1 MRPAPEENRPREAS
15 GQPRLVIVNLLPT
28 ALIVLALLLAL
39 NFFGLVATPL
49 LVITLAVLLAAAL
62 NPLVLWGQTTLRL
75 PRPVAAILT
84 VALLLGSLALLGRL
98 LVPVLIAQVSSF
110 AAGLPADAFLLG
122 QRVDAWLNERPT
134 LNALLG
140 ESVLDDVSS
149 RATALVTGLIPQV
162 VNLALS
168 TAGTLALGVF
178 GLVILTFTLAQ
189 PAPLVQGL
197 LSAVPEARREWVGA
211 VAARVMGSLSR
222 WGRGMLLLMLAVGG
236 ANALGLWALGVDN
249 WLLYGVIA
257 AFGEIVPT
265 VGPIFAALPPILATL
280 ADEPGKALGVA
291 LLALVIQQVE
301 NYVLVPFVLG
311 GSANLHP
318 VSVTAGVLL
327 FGSVFGLVGA
337 FLTVPFLIL
346 IKALYEEVLLARR
359 RPASEADAQAIV
371 EGASAEAHPER
382 HGTGGG

>member
-1 MRPAPEENRPREAS
+1 MPAPDENSPRKAGGGS
-15 GQPRLVIVNLLPT
+15 RLVIVNLLPT
-28 ALIVLALLLAL
+28 ALIVLAVLLAL

-62 NPLVLWGQTTLRL
+62 NPLVLWGHAALHL

-84 VALLLGSLALLGRL
+84 VALLLGVLTLLGTL

-110 AAGLPADAFLLG
+110 AVGLPADAYLLG
-122 QRVDAWLNERPT
+122 QRLDAWLNEHPT

-149 RATALVTGLIPQV
+149 RATALVAGLIPQA
-162 VNLALS
+162 VNLVVS
-168 TAGTLALGVF
+168 TASNLALGVF
-178 GLVILTFTLAQ
+178 GIVILTFTLAQ
-189 PAPLVQGL
+189 PGPLVQGL

-211 VAARVMGSLSR
+211 LAARVIGSLSR

-236 ANALGLWALGVDN
+236 ANALGLWALGVEN
-249 WLLYGVIA
+249 WLLYGVVA

-280 ADEPGKALGVA
+280 ADDPGKAVGVA
-291 LLALVIQQVE
+291 LLALAIQQVE

-359 RPASEADAQAIV
+359 SLASEADAQAVV
-371 EGASAEAHPER
+371 EGASPETPPE
-382 HGTGGG
+382 GQQAG